1 MKYFLAYLGSSLK
14 TTIVKI
20 EKAQNFHLLHSNLI
34 LCHLCTVHIGKF
46 ISIAVHKEII
56 FLFIKVFCLVTLPLW
71 LFFKYF
77 ILFHVLPS
85 LVFYSFH
92 NFLHAKKKALSIQ
105 STFHTSANCL
115 ILYTS
120 PVSFVGLKTAS
131 FCCWYLFRNLKQV
144 AKR

>member
-56 FLFIKVFCLVTLPLW
+56 FFI
-71 LFFKYF
+71 
-77 ILFHVLPS
+77 HQGVLPGNFAS
-85 LVFYSFH
+85 VIVLQVLYFVSCFAFISIYSFN

-131 FCCWYLFRNLKQV
+131 FCCWYLFRNFKQV